1 MPNSGF
7 IFHRHKNEKLY
18 VYKVSEHRC
27 NLATNIGWKKS
38 TTGIRNFNLRRS
50 QIIKM
55 GKLVSTG
62 P

>member
-1 MPNSGF
+1 MPNSGM

-18 VYKVSEHRC
+18 VYKVSKQRC

-38 TTGIRNFNLRRS
+38 TMGIRNFNLRRS
-50 QIIKM
+50 PIRKR
-55 GKLVSTG
+55 GKLYSTG